1 MIPYGRQ
8 RLDEADIEAV
18 IAALHQNLLTGGAQI
33 PAFEV
38 ELAAVCSTAA
48 APVEAVVM
56 ANGTAAL
63 HAACALLELGPG
75 DEVIVPALTFA
86 ATANAVLYCGGR
98 PVFADVDPKTLL
110 IDPDSVARCIGTKTR
125 AIIAVDYAGQ
135 PCDYQALHGLA
146 KAHGLVLVDDACHS
160 LGASYQGQPAG
171 SLADISCLSFHP
183 VKPIT
188 TGEGGA
194 LLTGN
199 PQWAERARRFR
210 NHGLD
215 SDFARRTQQG
225 RWNYE
230 MLELGYNYRLTDIQ
244 AALGRSQLTKLPNFI
259 HQRQAAARYYDAAFA
274 QMPAIRPLKVEPDRS
289 SGRHL
294 YCVRIPNRD
303 QVFARL
309 REAGIG
315 VNVHY
320 RPVYLHPY
328 YQQLGYRAGLC
339 PEAEAAFGELLT
351 LPLFVG
357 LTEAEQDRV
366 ITALTHAPELSG

>member
-8 RLDEADIEAV
+8 SLDETDIAAV
-18 IAALHQNLLTGGAQI
+18 IETLHQELLTGGPQI
-33 PAFEV
+33 PAFEA
-38 ELAAVCSTAA
+38 ELSACCGG
-48 APVEAVVM
+48 VEAVVM

-63 HAACALLELGPG
+63 HAACALLDLQPG

-98 PVFADVDPKTLL
+98 PVFADLEPDTLL
-110 IDPDSVARCIGTKTR
+110 MAPVSVEGLISPKTR

-135 PCDYQALHGLA
+135 PCDYEALEALA
-146 KAHGLVLVDDACHS
+146 REHGLVLIADACHS
-160 LGASYQGQPAG
+160 LGASYQGRPVG
-171 SLADISCLSFHP
+171 SLADMTCLSFHP

-194 LLTGN
+194 LLTQN
-199 PQWAERARRFR
+199 PAWAARARRFR

-230 MLELGYNYRLTDIQ
+230 MLELGYNYRMTDIQ
-244 AALGRSQLTKLPNFI
+244 AALGRSQLGKLAGFI
-259 HQRQAAARYYDAAFA
+259 RQRQQSAAWYDSRLAAL
-274 QMPAIRPLKVEPDRS
+274 PGIRPLRTEADRS

-294 YCVRIPNRD
+294 YPVRLGNRD
-303 QVFARL
+303 QAFEQMRQ
-309 REAGIG
+309 AGIG

-328 YQQLGYRAGLC
+328 YRQLGYQAGLC
-339 PEAEAAFGELLT
+339 PQAETAFAELLT

-357 LTEAEQDRV
+357 LTLAEQEQV
-366 ITALTHAPELSG
+366 LTALASL

>member
-8 RLDEADIEAV
+8 RLNEADIEALV
-18 IAALHQNLLTGGAQI
+18 EVLRGSFLTGGPEI
-33 PAFEV
+33 PAFEA
-38 ELAAVCSTAA
+38 ELAAQCGGLET
-48 APVEAVVM
+48 VVM
-56 ANGTAAL
+56 SSGTAAL
-63 HAACALLELGPG
+63 HAACALLELKPG

-98 PVFADVDPKTLL
+98 PVFADVSPDTLL
-110 IDPDSVARCIGTKTR
+110 MDPASVAALINRNTR

-135 PCDYQALHGLA
+135 PCDYQALSALA
-146 KAHGLVLVDDACHS
+146 KKHGLVLIADACHS
-160 LGASYQGQPAG
+160 LGASYQGRPVG
-171 SLADISCLSFHP
+171 SLADMTCLSFHP

-194 LLTGN
+194 LLTAN
-199 PQWAERARRFR
+199 QAWAERARRFR

-215 SDFARRTQQG
+215 SDFARRTQEG

-230 MLELGYNYRLTDIQ
+230 MLELGYNYRMTDIQ
-244 AALGRSQLTKLPNFI
+244 AALGRSQLRKLPDFI
-259 HQRQAAARYYDAAFA
+259 RERQSHAAWYDERFA
-274 QMPAIRPLKVEPDRS
+274 SLPTVLPLKVESDRT

-294 YCVRIPNRD
+294 YVVRTQNRD
-303 QVFARL
+303 RAFARL

-320 RPVYLHPY
+320 RPVYLHPF
-328 YQQLGYRAGLC
+328 YQNLGYQPGLC
-339 PEAEAAFGELLT
+339 PEAEAAFAELLT

-357 LTEAEQDRV
+357 LTRDEQEQV
-366 ITALTHAPELSG
+366 VQALMSPSC

>member
-18 IAALHQNLLTGGAQI
+18 IEALRHDFLTGGPQI
-33 PAFEV
+33 PAFEA
-38 ELAAVCSTAA
+38 ELGACCAAG
-48 APVEAVVM
+48 EAVVM
-56 ANGTAAL
+56 SSGTAAL
-63 HAACALLELGPG
+63 HAACALLDLQPG
-75 DEVIVPALTFA
+75 DEVIVPAMTFA
-86 ATANAVLYCGGR
+86 ATANAVLYCGGT
-98 PVFADVDPKTLL
+98 PVFADVRPDTLL
-110 IDPDSVARCIGTKTR
+110 LDPLSAAVCIGPKTR
-125 AIIAVDYAGQ
+125 AIIAVDYGGQ
-135 PCDYQALHGLA
+135 PCDYGALGDLA
-146 KAHGLVLVDDACHS
+146 KRHGLVLIADACHS
-160 LGASYQGQPAG
+160 LGASYQGHPVG

-194 LLTGN
+194 LLTRH
-199 PQWAERARRFR
+199 PHWAERARRFR

-244 AALGRSQLTKLPNFI
+244 AALGRSQLRKLPDFI
-259 HQRQAAARYYDAAFA
+259 RQRQACSRYYDTELAEV
-274 QMPAIRPLKVEPDRS
+274 PGIRPLMVEPDRS

-294 YCVRIPNRD
+294 YAVRLTHRD
-303 QVFARL
+303 RAFARL
-309 REAGIG
+309 REQGIG

-328 YQQLGYRAGLC
+328 YQERLGHRPGLC
-339 PEAEAAFGELLT
+339 PQAEAAFAELLS
-351 LPLFVG
+351 LPLYVG
-357 LTEAEQDRV
+357 LTRDEQDLV
-366 ITALTHAPELSG
+366 IQALKSL